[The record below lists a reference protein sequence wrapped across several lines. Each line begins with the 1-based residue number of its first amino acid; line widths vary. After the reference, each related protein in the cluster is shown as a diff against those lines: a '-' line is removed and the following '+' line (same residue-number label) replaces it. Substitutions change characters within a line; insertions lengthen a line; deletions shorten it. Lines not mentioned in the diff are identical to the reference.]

1 MSVASAAS
9 APAPMRLRL
18 QSLPAPV
25 IEAAPEV
32 ESEASEASVAGAPT
46 LEEVLG
52 HIDALRKM
60 VKAAIKGARKR
71 RTPEQ
76 IAADAAKPKREQSE
90 AGKAWMDYV
99 AAVHE
104 EMKAADPTVKR
115 PSAMAE
121 AKRRRD
127 GGDPAAPKKAD
138 DAESKAS
145 RESEKSAKREA
156 KEAAKAAKAAAAADA
171 KAAKEEEKAAKAA
184 AAAEAKA
191 AKEAEKAAKEAEK
204 AAKQAAKATKTKP
217 AATAASGSSS
227 AAAAPTEDED
237 LVPFLHKGKY
247 YFRSCRNECWEAGA
261 DGQLGKW
268 TGIYDAASNTFK
280 AAAEPKLSM

>member
-1 MSVASAAS
+1 MSVASAS
-9 APAPMRLRL
+9 APAPPALRLRL
-18 QSLPAPV
+18 QPLPAAAEPV
-25 IEAAPEV
+25 FEPEV
-32 ESEASEASVAGAPT
+32 ESEASVAGAPT

-104 EMKAADPTVKR
+104 EMKTADPTVKR
-115 PSAMAE
+115 PAAMAE

-127 GGDPAAPKKAD
+127 AGDAAAPKKAD

-145 RESEKSAKREA
+145 RESEKSVKREA
-156 KEAAKAAKAAAAADA
+156 KAAEKAAKAAAAAEA
-171 KAAKEEEKAAKAA
+171 KAVKEEEKAAKAA

-191 AKEAEKAAKEAEK
+191 AKEEEKAAKA
-204 AAKQAAKATKTKP
+204 AAKASKLASQATKTKAAP
-217 AATAASGSSS
+217 AAAS
-227 AAAAPTEDED
+227 AAATEDED

-247 YFRSCRNECWEAGA
+247 YFRSCRNECWEAGT